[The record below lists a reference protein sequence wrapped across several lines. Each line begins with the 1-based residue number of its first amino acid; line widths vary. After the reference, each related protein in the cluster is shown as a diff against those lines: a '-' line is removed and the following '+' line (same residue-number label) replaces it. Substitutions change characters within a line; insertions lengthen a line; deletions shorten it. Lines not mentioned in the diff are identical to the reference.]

1 MTTNQR
7 VLSCYN
13 SNCSTLLSSGQTW
26 TGTWEDI
33 LGYQSIT
40 TFINTDVSSSSNG
53 LVFTFTSNTSSATPE
68 VTKQIYNTPGQQ
80 EYTFT
85 ADARYFRITY
95 TNGSTQQTSFCL
107 KTYLNTY
114 IPDQLVTDTSYQL
127 DKIISGEYDIFNRL
141 RVSEP
146 FTLIDIKH
154 LYMFNTLQMDQ
165 YISGSATITHNANA
179 STVAMTL
186 SGTGKAIIQSRL
198 YTQYQP
204 GKSLLVYVT
213 GILNNNTNANTVT
226 SRLGYF
232 DESNGGF
239 FQYANGIAGICLR
252 SKSSGTIIDTVIPQT
267 LWNIDTMNGM
277 GISRVTLDWTKCL
290 IFVVNIAWL
299 GVGQV
304 IFGIVYGGIFYPV
317 HKIWNTALTT
327 TYMGIPNLPIRY
339 EIVSTG
345 GAGELLSICASAASE
360 GGYSLQGYP
369 FSVGLGNAK
378 TVSATETYLFAI
390 RLKNLRRTIVKL
402 LSGSFLSATT
412 GDYIFRVYIVL
423 SPTTVPVTG
432 GALTWSSVN
441 TNSAMEYNING
452 TGATL
457 TNAILL
463 YQEFISDT
471 VKAVRVPFKLDN
483 ETIYITAGINEGL
496 FYSDYIICTAERT
509 TAGSKDVQASLTWSE
524 TF

>member
-13 SNCSTLLSSGQTW
+13 SNCSLLLLSGQTW
-26 TGTWEDI
+26 TGTWEEV
-33 LGYQSIT
+33 LGYQTIT
-40 TFINTDVSSSSNG
+40 TFINTDVPSSSNG

-68 VTKQIYNTPGQQ
+68 VTKQIYNISGQQ
-80 EYTFT
+80 EYFIPV
-85 ADARYFRITY
+85 DARYFRITY
-95 TNGSTQQTSFCL
+95 TNGSVSQTSFCL

-127 DKIISGEYDIFNRL
+127 DKIISGEYDIFSRL

-146 FTLIDIKH
+146 YTVLDIKH
-154 LYMFNTLQMDQ
+154 LYTFNTLQMDQ
-165 YISGSATITHNANA
+165 YTSGLATISHNANA
-179 STVAMTL
+179 STVILAV
-186 SGTGKAIIQSRL
+186 SGSGKSIIQSRL

-204 GKSLLVYVT
+204 GKSLLIYAS
-213 GILNNNTNANTVT
+213 GILNNSTNANTVT

-252 SKSSGTIIDTVIPQT
+252 SKSSGAIIDTVIPQT

-345 GAGELLSICASAASE
+345 GTGELLSICANVVSE

-369 FSVGLGNAK
+369 FSITLGPAI
-378 TVSATETYLFAI
+378 TVTATETYLFSI
-390 RLKNLRRTIVKL
+390 RLKNLRRNIIKL
-402 LSGSFLSATT
+402 LSCSFLSATT
-412 GDYIFRVYIVL
+412 GDYIFRVYTIL
-423 SPTTVPVTG
+423 SPTTVPITG
-432 GALTWSSVN
+432 VLTWNAVN
-441 TNSAMEYNING
+441 TNSALEYNTNG
-452 TGATL
+452 TGVTL

-463 YQEFISDT
+463 YQEFISDSA
-471 VKAVRVPFKLDN
+471 KAIRVPLKLDN
-483 ETIYITAGINEGL
+483 ETIYVTAGINEGV
-496 FYSDYIICTAERT
+496 FYSDYIICTAQRT
-509 TAGSKDVQASLTWSE
+509 TVGSKDVQASLTWSE
-524 TF
+524 TL

>member
-1 MTTNQR
+1 
-7 VLSCYN
+7 VLSCNN

-26 TGTWEDI
+26 SGTWEDV

-40 TFINTDVSSSSNG
+40 TFINTDAPSSSNG
-53 LVFTFTSNTSSATPE
+53 LVFTFTSNTSSTTPE
-68 VTKQIYNTPGQQ
+68 VTKQIYNNAGQQ

-95 TNGSTQQTSFCL
+95 TNGSASQTSFCL

-114 IPDQLVTDTSYQL
+114 IPDQTITDTSYQL
-127 DKIISGEYDIFNRL
+127 NKLISGEYDIFNRL

-146 FTLIDIKH
+146 FTVLDIKH
-154 LYMFNTLQMDQ
+154 LYTFNTLQMDQ
-165 YISGSATITHNANA
+165 YTSGLASITHNANA
-179 STVAMTL
+179 STVTL
-186 SGTGKAIIQSRL
+186 SVSGTGKAIIQSRL

-204 GKSLLVYVT
+204 GKSLLIYAT
-213 GILNNNTNANTVT
+213 GILNNSTNASTVT
-226 SRLGYF
+226 TRLGYF

-239 FQYANGIAGICLR
+239 FQYVNGVASICLR
-252 SKSSGTIIDTVIPQT
+252 SKSSGTIIDTIIPQSQ
-267 LWNIDTMNGM
+267 WNIDIMDGK
-277 GISRVTLDWTKCL
+277 GISRISLDWSKCL

-304 IFGIVYGGIFYPV
+304 VFGVVYGGIFYPV

-327 TYMGIPNLPIRY
+327 TYIGIPNLPVRY

-345 GAGELLSICASAASE
+345 GTGSLLSICASVASE

-369 FSVGLGNAK
+369 FSVGLGTAK
-378 TVSATETYLFAI
+378 TVTATETYLFAI
-390 RLKNLRRTIVKL
+390 RLKDLRRNIIKL

-412 GDYIFRVYIVL
+412 GDYIFRVYTIL
-423 SPTTVPVTG
+423 SPISVPITG

-441 TNSAMEYNING
+441 TNSALEYNING
-452 TGATL
+452 SGVTL

-463 YQEFISDT
+463 YQEFISDS
-471 VKAVRVPFKLDN
+471 VKSVRVPFKLDN
-483 ETIYITAGINEGL
+483 ETIYLTAGINEGT
-496 FYSDYIICTAERT
+496 FYSDYIICTAQRT
-509 TAGSKDVQASLTWSE
+509 TAGSKDVHASITWSE
-524 TF
+524 TL